1 METVLDPSP
10 DEYDGTGSQ
19 RAVFPVDP
27 DLASTVEHIVYFVL
41 RVRPLRVICSNC
53 QFVDS
58 CAQRSHVEELQKKS
72 IGAATL
78 LQEVR

>member
-1 METVLDPSP
+1 MEMVLDPNS
-10 DEYDGTGSQ
+10 DEYEGTGTK
-19 RAVFPVDP
+19 RAVFTVYP
-27 DLASTVEHIVYFVL
+27 DLSCTVEHIVYFVL